1 MASLYIAVFI
11 LLVVIQFPS
20 AGPVTAL
27 AGGVSFKGLPASDG
41 KGIRSAELGANGLRL
56 VFSERYPLS
65 LRNAAGKD
73 RTALPVSYE
82 SRDNGFLVKFDDGT
96 TISVS
101 GDDDGRASWRLSPKG
116 AAASA
121 TIRYEL
127 AYGAA
132 LLAPDDD
139 GSLRLSLGGSTYR
152 ITGIQASADA
162 GGEARGNAKTL
173 TLSATKG
180 VLRPFVAVRES
191 EGKTAAPAQFI
202 AQAPMEPAAWS
213 KEISDWREK
222 AWSAFSGPAFDA
234 AAGTWAPTA
243 GTPGSFDET
252 TFAAYM
258 AEAMRRGRVAD
269 AAALVSVVRTAHADG
284 LSWKSAPFAG
294 RTATS
299 MAAFEEANLA
309 EVKAVERLVQ
319 SRSASLF
326 YKKGVVALLFDRSPY
341 SLAQEAMSLARTAD
355 FSKADAAQSVALIEA
370 YLDARNYLSEE
381 ENPFSRA
388 VEQVDR
394 TVSPAIR
401 KADGGFFLETG
412 ADGRCDALTGLQAG
426 EALIR
431 LADAVGK
438 PIYAGIGQSLVT
450 SLVRLAAADGSMPAS
465 VTVAG
470 GSAIQSDE
478 RLSAAVAYPV
488 IAESEYYPKAVSF
501 YKQLGPGAWAWTCV
515 PGIRAESK
523 PGETV
528 FTADYPVGSSHY
540 LTLYGVKPYVKI
552 QLYGLDYNMDAGFEN
567 YNASGYFYKKTAGAM
582 YLKMRHKARGE
593 EIRLFY

>member
-1 MASLYIAVFI
+1 MAFLYIAVFV

-20 AGPVTAL
+20 AGPITAL
-27 AGGVSFKGLPASDG
+27 AGGVSFRGLPGTDG
-41 KGIRSAELGANGLRL
+41 TGIRSAELGANGLRL

-65 LRNAAGKD
+65 LRDAGGKE
-73 RTALPVSYE
+73 RKAVPVAYE
-82 SRDNGFLVKFDDGT
+82 TRGDGFIVKFNDGT
-96 TISVS
+96 TITVS
-101 GDDDGRASWRLSPKG
+101 GDGDGRASWRLAPKS
-116 AAASA
+116 AAVSS

-132 LLAPDDD
+132 LIAPGDD

-152 ITGIQASADA
+152 ISGIAS
-162 GGEARGNAKTL
+162 GGEAH
-173 TLSATKG
+173 TLSLNATKG
-180 VLRPFVAVRES
+180 VLRPFVAMRET
-191 EGKTAAPAQFI
+191 EGKAAVPAQFI
-202 AQAPMEPAAWS
+202 AQAPMDPAAWT
-213 KEISDWREK
+213 KAISDWREK
-222 AWSAFSGPAFDA
+222 AWTAFSGPTFDA
-234 AAGTWAPTA
+234 AAGTWTPTL
-243 GTPGSFDET
+243 GTPGAFDET
-252 TFAAYM
+252 VFVAYM
-258 AEAMRRGRVAD
+258 AEAMRRGRVAE
-269 AAALVSVVRTAHADG
+269 AAELVSVARSAHAAG

-294 RTATS
+294 KTTTS

-309 EVKAVERLVQ
+309 EVKTTERLVQ

-326 YKKGVVALLFDRSPY
+326 YRKDVVALLLDRSPY

-355 FSKADAAQSVALIEA
+355 FSKADAVQSVALIEA
-370 YLDARNYLSEE
+370 YLDARNYMGEE

-388 VEQVDR
+388 VELVDR
-394 TVSPAIR
+394 TISPAIR

-412 ADGRCDALTGLQAG
+412 ADGRCDALAGLQAG

-450 SLVRLAAADGSMPAS
+450 SLLKLATADGSLPAS
-465 VTVAG
+465 VTIEG
-470 GSAIQSDE
+470 GSAIQSDY
-478 RLSAAVAYPV
+478 RLSAAAAYPV
-488 IAESEYYPKAVSF
+488 VAESPYYPRAVSF
-501 YKQLGPGAWAWTCV
+501 YKQLGPGAWAWSCA
-515 PGIRAESK
+515 PGIRVESK

-528 FTADYPVGSSHY
+528 FTVDYPVGYSHY

-593 EIRLFY
+593 NIRLFY